1 MKKILCG
8 SLVLSIIMSIL
19 FWHKS
24 PGISVIIFII
34 PLILLILYSLRENQK
49 IKNKNGIYWSIP
61 IILLSLTYFIFNNI
75 LFQLLNVP
83 IIIGLIIIMCMDIT
97 ETQIS
102 ENRFI
107 RNIISKVFKPFSNFK
122 SVLKILKLKEK
133 IEEQKETQ
141 NDKIIF
147 AKKLIK
153 SIIISIPLIIIVIL
167 LLSSADSVFEN
178 IFHNIPYYLS
188 KIFDNTTI
196 IDILWR
202 IAWIIF
208 SFLYISGFILIFIK
222 EKEDKF
228 VKTAEKK
235 SNKVSVFTQNT
246 ILILLN
252 IIYLIFS
259 IIQFKYLFI
268 SAGKS
273 SNFDY
278 ATYARTGFFQ
288 LMFVSLINFGILKIG
303 KIEQKEKLN
312 TVLKILLVVF
322 TLVIIISAVFRMYL
336 YEQEYG
342 YTYLRLFV
350 YFILVTETLILIPIL
365 MNLLGKNLN
374 IFKLS
379 LKIIVTM
386 YVILNF
392 INIDL
397 VIAKNN
403 INRYLKDPENNK
415 LDIIYIMN
423 STGTDA
429 IKEKIKI
436 LNQSEEGLS
445 TEAKER
451 MSSIK
456 RTTKIYLKGNKDH
469 YQNKETKWQEF
480 NLSKYNAEKALK
492 DVDLNINEFYYNK

>member
-1 MKKILCG
+1 M
-8 SLVLSIIMSIL
+8 
-19 FWHKS
+19 
-24 PGISVIIFII
+24 
-34 PLILLILYSLRENQK
+34 
-49 IKNKNGIYWSIP
+49 
-61 IILLSLTYFIFNNI
+61 
-75 LFQLLNVP
+75 
-83 IIIGLIIIMCMDIT
+83 
-97 ETQIS
+97 
-102 ENRFI
+102 
-107 RNIISKVFKPFSNFK
+107 
-122 SVLKILKLKEK
+122 
-133 IEEQKETQ
+133 
-141 NDKIIF
+141 
-147 AKKLIK
+147 
-153 SIIISIPLIIIVIL
+153 
-167 LLSSADSVFEN
+167 
-178 IFHNIPYYLS
+178 
-188 KIFDNTTI
+188 
-196 IDILWR
+196 R

-403 INRYLKDPENNK
+403 INRYLKDSRK
-415 LDIIYIMN
+415 
-423 STGTDA
+423 
-429 IKEKIKI
+429 
-436 LNQSEEGLS
+436 
-445 TEAKER
+445 
-451 MSSIK
+451 
-456 RTTKIYLKGNKDH
+456 
-469 YQNKETKWQEF
+469 
-480 NLSKYNAEKALK
+480 
-492 DVDLNINEFYYNK
+492 

>member
-8 SLVLSIIMSIL
+8 SLLLSILMSIL

-34 PLILLILYSLRENQK
+34 PLILLILYSLRQKQK
-49 IKNKNGIYWSIP
+49 IKNKKGIYWSIP
-61 IILLSLTYFIFNNI
+61 IILLSLTYFIFNNF
-75 LFQLLNVP
+75 LFQLLNIPV
-83 IIIGLIIIMCMDIT
+83 IIGLIIIMCIDIT

-122 SVLKILKLKEK
+122 NVLKILKIKEK

-153 SIIISIPLIIIVIL
+153 SIIIAIPLILIVIL

-178 IFHNIPYYLS
+178 TFHNIPYYLS

-228 VKTAEKK
+228 VKTADKK
-235 SNKVSVFTQNT
+235 FNEVSTFTQNT

-268 SAGKS
+268 NAGKS

-312 TVLKILLVVF
+312 TLLKILLVVF
-322 TLVIIISAVFRMYL
+322 TLVIIVSAVFRMYL

-350 YFILVTETLILIPIL
+350 
-365 MNLLGKNLN
+365 
-374 IFKLS
+374 
-379 LKIIVTM
+379 
-386 YVILNF
+386 
-392 INIDL
+392 
-397 VIAKNN
+397 
-403 INRYLKDPENNK
+403 
-415 LDIIYIMN
+415 
-423 STGTDA
+423 
-429 IKEKIKI
+429 
-436 LNQSEEGLS
+436 
-445 TEAKER
+445 
-451 MSSIK
+451 
-456 RTTKIYLKGNKDH
+456 
-469 YQNKETKWQEF
+469 
-480 NLSKYNAEKALK
+480 
-492 DVDLNINEFYYNK
+492 